1 MIAYQRLNK
10 IAVIL
15 LLVFLLFISVTTEV
29 KVHAQ
34 ETQNPDGLYVE
45 TQICPENV
53 VKYARE
59 NVYRF
64 IIAER
69 AEKGIESNNNLPA
82 LGSPFALV
90 NEEENT
96 ITYYFPILYNNHIEA
111 TFRVYEVNG
120 QLAGIYSEALANE
133 LEELSKKT
141 TAEKPAVIAVNNGNV
156 IAITCEGIDV
166 LQKDPYGKNIKEDKL
181 KNFQKISIQS
191 SDNEV
196 INCKTPIQ
204 YLSKIDTSEITVNN
218 TLPRFK
224 YLNTTIRETQS
235 SYPWCAAYVT
245 AFIVNFRT
253 GRTDIRAIDV
263 VKFAHPNSNN
273 IYQESVSR
281 EQCIAFAKKYGLNP
295 YEPSSNISYSTAK
308 HQIAAEKPVYMG
320 CDEISGDK
328 KGRHALALRGYNEQT
343 GVFSVWNP
351 WYNYYETMPIDTRI
365 YTATNGSRWEWKRSI
380 IDW

>member
-1 MIAYQRLNK
+1 MSARQRRNK
-10 IAVIL
+10 NIVIL
-15 LLVFLLFISVTTEV
+15 LLVFLLFISMTTEI
-29 KVHAQ
+29 KVYAQ
-34 ETQNPDGLYVE
+34 ETENLAGLYIE
-45 TQICPENV
+45 SQICSQNII
-53 VKYARE
+53 KYAKE

-64 IIAER
+64 ILAEMV
-69 AEKGIESNNNLPA
+69 EKNIKYSNLPV
-82 LGSPFALV
+82 LGSPFALI
-90 NEEENT
+90 NEEEDT
-96 ITYYFPILYNNHIEA
+96 VIYYFPILYNNHIEA

-253 GRTDIRAIDV
+253 GRTDIRARDV

-273 IYQESVSR
+273 IYQETVSR
-281 EQCIAFAKKYGLNP
+281 SQCIAFAKKYGLNP
-295 YEPSSNISYSTAK
+295 YQPSSNISYSTAK
-308 HQIAAEKPVYMG
+308 RQIAAGKPVYMG